1 MGTLFVTM
9 TNLKNELMK
18 KYGNNRVYLKEVMNT
33 DDVMVICFN
42 VGGLFDSVVGEVV
55 STSEGWVLGE
65 FYYDLFEGFVKD
77 QKTLKE
83 MGILN

>member
-18 KYGNNRVYLKEVMNT
+18 KYGNNRIYLKEVMNT

-42 VGGLFDSVVGEVV
+42 VGGSWDSVVGSVIL
-55 STSEGWVLGE
+55 TDEGWTIEEFHHSVFEMLVNEQSKMKEIGVL
-65 FYYDLFEGFVKD
+65 
-77 QKTLKE
+77 
-83 MGILN
+83 N